1 MHKMQGDT
9 VKYSGFI
16 ECLDLRCDK
25 QYDYFARR

>member
-1 MHKMQGDT
+1 MHKMQGST

-16 ECLDLRCDK
+16 EYLDLCCDK